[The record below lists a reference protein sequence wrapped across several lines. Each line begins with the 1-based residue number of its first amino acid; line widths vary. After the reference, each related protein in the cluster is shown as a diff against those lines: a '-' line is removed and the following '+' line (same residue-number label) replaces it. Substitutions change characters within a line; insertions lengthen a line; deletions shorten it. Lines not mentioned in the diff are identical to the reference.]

1 MVKNRLKYRDFNMMK
16 IGIKYDSR
24 TFNFFRSIVIDQK
37 LLIDFKG
44 ALTINRLKST

>member
-1 MVKNRLKYRDFNMMK
+1 MK
-16 IGIKYDSR
+16 IRYFQHQISLSD
-24 TFNFFRSIVIDQK
+24 FRSIVIDQK